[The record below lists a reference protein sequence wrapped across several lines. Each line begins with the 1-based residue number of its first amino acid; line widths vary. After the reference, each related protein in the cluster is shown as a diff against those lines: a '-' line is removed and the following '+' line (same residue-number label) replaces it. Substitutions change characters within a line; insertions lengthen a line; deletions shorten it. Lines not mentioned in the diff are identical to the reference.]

1 MLPLPVAVAWQAPGV
16 SSLHA
21 FETRKSQILDRV
33 DILDLVSE
41 HVSLKQRGP
50 RWVGLCPFHSEKTPS
65 FTVRPDMGF
74 FKCFGCGKGGDVFSF
89 VQFREN
95 VSFVESMRM
104 LADRAGVEMGDAGQ
118 TDASGPSRAD
128 VARVNAWAMKF
139 FQGQLLNPQVGR
151 SAREYVAGRKI
162 SDEMV
167 ERFGIGLATGESPGL
182 QEAAARAG
190 IANTLLVEADLLRR
204 GESGDL
210 YETFRNRLMF
220 PIRDATNRVV
230 GFGGRTLG
238 DDRAKYLNT
247 RQNLLFDKG
256 RGLYGIDLARQVMS
270 DRGRV
275 VVVEGYTDVVACHQ
289 AGFTEAVATLGTAM
303 TEMQVD
309 LLRRYTDRIILLFD
323 SDEAGTAAADRAIQ
337 VALPRCVAVQLA
349 RIPDGKDPSEF
360 LGRGG
365 VEDFSDV
372 LNGAV
377 DALEFKWTQTRRRF
391 QGGQRDGQRREAVM
405 DFLRVVAGGIDT
417 NAVDAI
423 QRGLLVNQ
431 VAHLLRMDRGEV
443 DRMMTRLRSRR
454 ESRPATEQAPAVAVR
469 PVAERGA
476 EQAAWTTL
484 LEVLLNEPG
493 VLADLDDLPDV
504 GRIVDERD
512 QRIAAVVR
520 SLFAE
525 LGEFRLADVLARLN
539 DPLEVERVMVLAH
552 RGAERGNY
560 EQTFGVNVERI
571 RSALQE
577 VSAERRHADLV
588 AESGGVVSA
597 EQDRIRLESI
607 GQEAR
612 KRRGFAPRRHVRR
625 EMGT

>member
-1 MLPLPVAVAWQAPGV
+1 M
-16 SSLHA
+16 HA
-21 FETRKSQILDRV
+21 FETKKSQILDRV

-74 FKCFGCGKGGDVFSF
+74 FKCFGCGKGGDIFSF

-95 VSFVESMRM
+95 VPFIEAMRM
-104 LADRAGVEMGDAGQ
+104 LADRADVEMGDAGQ
-118 TDASGPSRAD
+118 GDANGPNRTDL
-128 VARVNAWAMKF
+128 ARVNAWAMKF
-139 FQGQLLNPQVGR
+139 FRGQLLNPQVGR
-151 SAREYVAGRKI
+151 STREYVTGRQI
-162 SDEMV
+162 SDEMA
-167 ERFGIGLATGESPGL
+167 ERFGIGLATGQSPGL
-182 QEAAARAG
+182 KEAAARAG
-190 IANTLLVEADLLRR
+190 IAESLLIEADLLRS
-204 GESGDL
+204 GERGDL

-220 PIRDATNRVV
+220 PIRDATSRVV

-270 DRGRV
+270 ERGRV

-289 AGFTEAVATLGTAM
+289 AGFAEAVATLGTAM

-323 SDEAGTAAADRAIQ
+323 SDEAGMAAADRAIQ

-360 LGRGG
+360 LGRAGP
-365 VEDFSDV
+365 EAFSDV
-372 LNGAV
+372 LNGAL
-377 DALEFKWTQTRRRF
+377 DALEFKWIQTRRRF
-391 QGGQRDGQRREAVM
+391 EGGQPDGQRREAVL

-454 ESRPATEQAPAVAVR
+454 DSQPAPVEAPVEAPAVAVR

-493 VLADLDDLPDV
+493 VLPDPDDLPDV
-504 GRIVDERD
+504 GRIADERD
-512 QRIAAVVR
+512 RRIATVVR
-520 SLFAE
+520 MLLDE
-525 LGEFRLADVLARLN
+525 LGEFSLADVLARFN
-539 DPLEVERVMVLAH
+539 DLLDVERVMALAH

-560 EQTFGVNVERI
+560 EHTFGVNVERI
-571 RSALQE
+571 RGAMQE
-577 VSAERRHADLV
+577 ESAERQRAELV
-588 AESGGVVSA
+588 SPSDGVDSP
-597 EQDRIRLESI
+597 EQDRIRLESV
-607 GQEAR
+607 GQDAR
-612 KRRGFAPRRHVRR
+612 KRRSFAPRRHVRR